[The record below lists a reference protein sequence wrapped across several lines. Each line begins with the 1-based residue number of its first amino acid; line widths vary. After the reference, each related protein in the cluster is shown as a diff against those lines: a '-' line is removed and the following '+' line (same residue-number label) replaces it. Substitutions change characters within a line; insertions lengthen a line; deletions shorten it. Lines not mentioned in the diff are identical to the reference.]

1 MNLQYI
7 LPSLDNTTITVSY
20 GTETHILSI
29 TNEMP
34 ILIPV
39 MTENVVLYC
48 DAESADWTY
57 SQTPI
62 GHNPL
67 TLDLYTKMYT
77 KNFYCTNMDDTTS
90 RRIVHSV
97 RLAAIGK

>member
-57 SQTPI
+57 SDTPI
-62 GHNPL
+62 GQNPL
-67 TLDLYTKMYT
+67 TLDLYTRMYE
-77 KNFYCTNMDDTTS
+77 KVFYCTNMDGTTS
-90 RRIVHSV
+90 RRVVHSV